1 MEKEKRKKLYKKI
14 AAGVLCFLAFYIFLS
29 GYVPPLVRKSA
40 EAGENAAETG
50 ASNGER
56 IACIDDN

>member
-40 EAGENAAETG
+40 EAGGNAAEAG

-56 IACIDDN
+56 IA